1 LTGKRHDTS
10 TELYANKAL
19 DHRNKLEISMFLIHH
34 AKRFFVPEKTQ
45 KKQLIWELLMREAK
59 S

>member
-10 TELYANKAL
+10 TELYANKTLA
-19 DHRNKLEISMFLIHH
+19 HRHKLAISMFLIHH
-34 AKRFFVPEKTQ
+34 VKSFFVPKKTQ